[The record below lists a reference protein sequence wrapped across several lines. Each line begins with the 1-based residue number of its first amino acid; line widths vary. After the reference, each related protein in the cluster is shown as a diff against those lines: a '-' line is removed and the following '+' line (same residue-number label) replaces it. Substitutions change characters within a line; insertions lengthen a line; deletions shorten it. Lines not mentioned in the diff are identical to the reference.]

1 MKIYLD
7 TNFIRDVMEK
17 RNNKATHLMEMLRE
31 LEDKK
36 KVLCYTSFFLL
47 MELSDT
53 KKDDLFFQEAINKK
67 WEFKTIMR
75 ERNNQCLE
83 KHHFEKVSDYNN
95 NLLDS
100 NIWSPDAVHLAT
112 ALSNDCNLLITS
124 DSKFKIEADKV
135 AKKFTKYNLKIL
147 GIEEAHKIIEDS
159 A

>member
-95 NLLDS
+95 NLLES
-100 NIWSPDAVHLAT
+100 YPFLNTLL
-112 ALSNDCNLLITS
+112 LS
-124 DSKFKIEADKV
+124 
-135 AKKFTKYNLKIL
+135 
-147 GIEEAHKIIEDS
+147 EEGW
-159 A
+159 